1 MIDAARDF
9 YAPGVYNAGM
19 DVKAYAKINL
29 TLDVMGKRADGYHA
43 LRTIMLAIDLCDEIQ
58 IDFDTQGVCVTADP
72 PLPEKNAALRAAAA
86 YCEKGGTPGAGA
98 HIIRGIPPEAGL
110 GGSSAD
116 AAALIRALQNRHHAL
131 DEAELAA
138 LALSI
143 GSDVPF
149 LLNGGLTLCEG
160 RGEILTPLP
169 FMDLPLLIVQPERG
183 AGTKEVFAA
192 LQPPYPAGT
201 TDGALAAI
209 RRGDRDALLPYI
221 GNALTDAACSFVP
234 EIGSLLSRMKEA
246 GAQASSM
253 TGSGSAVFGIFE
265 NEAAAQRALA
275 QFRDLPFA
283 RVCRGV
289 N

>member
-1 MIDAARDF
+1 MIDTARDF

-19 DVKAYAKINL
+19 DVKACAKINL

-58 IDFDTQGVCVTADP
+58 IDFDMQDVCVSADP
-72 PLPEKNAALRAAAA
+72 LLPEKNAALHAAAA
-86 YCEKGGTPGAGA
+86 YCKKGGIPGIAA
-98 HIIRGIPPEAGL
+98 HIIRRIPPEAGL

-116 AAALIRALQNRHHAL
+116 AAALIRALQSRYHAL
-131 DEAELAA
+131 DAAELSA

-149 LLNGGLTLCEG
+149 LLKGGLALCEG
-160 RGEILTPLP
+160 RGELLTLLP
-169 FMDLPLLIVQPERG
+169 SMDISLLIVKPERG
-183 AGTKEVFAA
+183 ACTKEVFAA
-192 LQPPYPAGT
+192 LQPPYPMGT

-209 RRGDRDALLPYI
+209 RRGEHEALYPYI
-221 GNALTDAACSFVP
+221 GNALTGAAYSLVP
-234 EIGSLLSRMKEA
+234 EIGSLLFRMKEA
-246 GAQASSM
+246 GALASSM

-265 NEAAAQRALA
+265 NEAAARRALA
-275 QFRDLPFA
+275 QFCDLPFA